1 MDQRAFSKLT
11 YGLYVAGVKDPAGR
25 FCGSLVDAVA
35 QVAMGSRPYVA
46 LGSMNKNYTTEVLL
60 QTGLFTLSVL
70 PADAEPFVL
79 ADFGFQSGRNID
91 KWANVTFEVYNDLP
105 VLKSSVA
112 RLLCRIDSMRI
123 FETHHL
129 FVAEIIEADHI
140 GGEPLIYADY
150 FTRLKGPVAEA
161 FKIYKQT
168 GKPPASAQ
176 DGPAGSVPE
185 APQKREK
192 WVCSVCGYVYDGD
205 VPFEEL
211 PDTYTCPLCGQP
223 KSVFVKE

>member
-79 ADFGFQSGRNID
+79 ADFGFQTGRNID
-91 KWANVTFEVYNDLP
+91 KWANVAFEVYHDLP

-112 RLLCRIDSMRI
+112 RLLCRVDSMRV

-129 FVAEIIEADHI
+129 FISEIIEADHI

-168 GKPPASAQ
+168 GKPPAS
-176 DGPAGSVPE
+176 GPLS
-185 APQKREK
+185 
-192 WVCSVCGYVYDGD
+192 
-205 VPFEEL
+205 L
-211 PDTYTCPLCGQP
+211 
-223 KSVFVKE
+223 VK